1 MVEEAW
7 RERFRQRVAEV
18 DDLFVEAFELLVD
31 NARIHL
37 EAQMLVG
44 DAAAAA
50 RARIQLAQ
58 GALEDASGKLASAM
72 SLTVG
77 AKLLVLRGGSHDP
90 LMPYHD
96 IGHLGDEYAAEKNA
110 CAKLRGA
117 EREAE
122 EACARIGMCSGHLE
136 TISLLLDHENLPGV
150 NDLIENE
157 RLDAAVDDLLAAIG
171 KVESG
176 KKMANDARLDAWRA
190 RDRIQRVLGALGEAS
205 SDLAFAMSVMNGAK
219 LLVFSDVIGI
229 EQLGDQYFPEG
240 NAGVVLH
247 DSVEDVEE
255 AFAMVDSCRSHL
267 DAVLL
272 LLDHPRLPGVDGL
285 IQEELAAADGD
296 LQAAIGNAELGTELA
311 VGARQ
316 DVSGAN

>member
-1 MVEEAW
+1 MGPTSLPGCLLLLAISNHAAKRSFPETNRRTPTERRVSEREREMAEEAW

-37 EAQMLVG
+37 EAQMLVS

-72 SLTVG
+72 SLMVG

-176 KKMANDARLDAWRA
+176 KKMANDARLD
-190 RDRIQRVLGALGEAS
+190 
-205 SDLAFAMSVMNGAK
+205 
-219 LLVFSDVIGI
+219 
-229 EQLGDQYFPEG
+229 
-240 NAGVVLH
+240 
-247 DSVEDVEE
+247 
-255 AFAMVDSCRSHL
+255 
-267 DAVLL
+267 
-272 LLDHPRLPGVDGL
+272 
-285 IQEELAAADGD
+285 
-296 LQAAIGNAELGTELA
+296 
-311 VGARQ
+311 VGA
-316 DVSGAN
+316 N

>member
-1 MVEEAW
+1 MAEEAW

-72 SLTVG
+72 SLMVG

-176 KKMANDARLDAWRA
+176 KKMANDARLD
-190 RDRIQRVLGALGEAS
+190 
-205 SDLAFAMSVMNGAK
+205 
-219 LLVFSDVIGI
+219 
-229 EQLGDQYFPEG
+229 
-240 NAGVVLH
+240 
-247 DSVEDVEE
+247 
-255 AFAMVDSCRSHL
+255 
-267 DAVLL
+267 
-272 LLDHPRLPGVDGL
+272 
-285 IQEELAAADGD
+285 
-296 LQAAIGNAELGTELA
+296 
-311 VGARQ
+311 VGA
-316 DVSGAN
+316 N